1 MEKVDPLEDK
11 VNGIIL
17 ETMKIHKEED
27 LLESY
32 KVLLKLF
39 QNLSA
44 NTFVEKYKLFNKGN
58 ATIKAKVLKIPEV
71 LDILSVL
78 NYQTKEGE
86 ILIWKGTD
94 ISIIDKVIKNLE
106 MFIPLIESKI
116 NNRKFMEVA
125 EKDPEKMAYL
135 EELKRKEQA
144 KREEEQAIKDK
155 LETHKE
161 EIKGNWKKNQDSQ
174 GKQLTF
180 GSTECKF
187 QPPANQRGG

>member
-1 MEKVDPLEDK
+1 MDKNVSIEDK
-11 VNGIIL
+11 INGIIL
-17 ETMKIHKEED
+17 ETMKKHREED

-32 KVLLKLF
+32 KILLKLF
-39 QNLSA
+39 QNLSD

-71 LDILSVL
+71 LDILSLL
-78 NYQTKEGE
+78 NYQNKEGE
-86 ILIWKGTD
+86 ILIWKGSD
-94 ISIIDKVIKNLE
+94 ITIIDNVIKNLE
-106 MFIPLIESKI
+106 MFIPIIESKI

-135 EELKRKEQA
+135 EEIRKKEEA
-144 KREEEQAIKDK
+144 KREEEKIIRDK
-155 LETHKE
+155 LECHKE

-174 GKQLTF
+174 GKQINF

-187 QPPANQRGG
+187 TPKAPQRG

>member
-1 MEKVDPLEDK
+1 MEKNDSIEDK
-11 VNGIIL
+11 INGIIL
-17 ETMKIHKEED
+17 ETMKKHKEED

-32 KVLLKLF
+32 KILLKLF

-71 LDILSVL
+71 LDILSLL
-78 NYQTKEGE
+78 NYQNKEGD
-86 ILIWKGTD
+86 ILIWKGAD
-94 ISIIDKVIKNLE
+94 ITLIDNVIKNLE
-106 MFIPLIESKI
+106 MFIPIIESKI

-135 EELKRKEQA
+135 EEIKRKEEA
-144 KREEEQAIKDK
+144 KREEEKIVRDK
-155 LETHKE
+155 LECHKE
-161 EIKGNWKKNQDSQ
+161 DIKGNWKKNQDSQ
-174 GKQLTF
+174 GKQITF

-187 QPPANQRGG
+187 TPPAPQRG

>member
-11 VNGIIL
+11 INGIIL

-32 KVLLKLF
+32 KILLKLF

-44 NTFVEKYKLFNKGN
+44 NTYVEKYKLFNKGN

-71 LDILSVL
+71 LDILSIL

-86 ILIWKGTD
+86 ILIWMGNDVT
-94 ISIIDKVIKNLE
+94 IIDKVIKNLE
-106 MFIPLIESKI
+106 MFISLIESKI
-116 NNRKFMEVA
+116 NNRKFMQIA

-135 EELKRKEQA
+135 EELRKKEQE
-144 KREEEQAIKDK
+144 KKEQEKIIKDK
-155 LETHKE
+155 LDSHKE
-161 EIKGNWKKNQDSQ
+161 EVKANWKKNQDSK
-174 GKQLTF
+174 GKQLEF

-187 QPPANQRGG
+187 TPAAPQRG